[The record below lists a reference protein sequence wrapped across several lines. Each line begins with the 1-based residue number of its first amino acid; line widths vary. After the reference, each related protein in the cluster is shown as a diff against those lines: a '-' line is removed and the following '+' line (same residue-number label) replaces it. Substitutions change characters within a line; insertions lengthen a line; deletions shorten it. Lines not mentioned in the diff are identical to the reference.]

1 MRLEDEMRIVK
12 EKKPP
17 IVSFVGNSG
26 SGKTTLLERL
36 ISQLTHKGLRMGTI
50 KHDVHGFEMDKPGK
64 DSWRH
69 KQAGAVTTIISSPFQ
84 VGMVMDVECE
94 KSPEDLLTL
103 MSDLDLVLT
112 EGYKTANLPKIEI
125 FRSQITKAPLC
136 RNDQNLIAYVS
147 DEIIDLP
154 VPRFSPDDTEALADF
169 LINHFGLTAA
179 HASPPAD
186 VSHGIRQ

>member
-1 MRLEDEMRIVK
+1 MRIIK

-26 SGKTTLLERL
+26 TGKTTLLERL

-84 VGMVMDVECE
+84 VGMVMDVESE

-125 FRSQITKAPLC
+125 FRSQITKEPLC

-154 VPRFSPDDTEALADF
+154 VPRFSPDDIGGLSDF
-169 LINHFGLTAA
+169 LISHFSLSESHTP
-179 HASPPAD
+179 ASSNAMLD
-186 VSHGIRQ
+186 FR

>member
-1 MRLEDEMRIVK
+1 MRLEDDMRIIK

-36 ISQLTHKGLRMGTI
+36 ISQLTHRGLRMGTI

-147 DEIIDLP
+147 DEIIDLS
-154 VPRFSPDDTEALADF
+154 VPRFSPDDIGGLTDF
-169 LINHFGLTAA
+169 LISHFSLNESHTP
-179 HASPPAD
+179 ASGNAMLD
-186 VSHGIRQ
+186 FR

>member
-1 MRLEDEMRIVK
+1 MRIVK

-36 ISQLTHKGLRMGTI
+36 ISQLTHKGLRVGTI

-69 KQAGAVTTIISSPFQ
+69 KQAGAVTTIISSPSQ
-84 VGMVMDVECE
+84 VGMVMDVKCE
-94 KSPEDLLTL
+94 KGPEDLLTL

-136 RNDQNLIAYVS
+136 RNDRNLIAYVS
-147 DEIIDLP
+147 DEIIDFP
-154 VPRFSPDDTEALADF
+154 VPRFSPDDIGGLTDF
-169 LINHFGLTAA
+169 LISHFSLNES
-179 HASPPAD
+179 HAPAPGNAILD
-186 VSHGIRQ
+186 FRQKL

>member
-1 MRLEDEMRIVK
+1 MRIIK

-36 ISQLTHKGLRMGTI
+36 ISQLTHKGLRVGTI

-94 KSPEDLLTL
+94 KSPEDLLLL
-103 MSDLDLVLT
+103 MSDLDIVLT

-125 FRSQITKAPLC
+125 FRSQITETPLC

-154 VPRFSPDDTEALADF
+154 VPRFSPDDIGGLTDF
-169 LINHFGLTAA
+169 LISHFSLNESNTP
-179 HASPPAD
+179 ASGNAMLD
-186 VSHGIRQ
+186 FR

>member
-1 MRLEDEMRIVK
+1 MRLEDDVRIIK

-36 ISQLTHKGLRMGTI
+36 ISQLTHRGLRMGTI

-147 DEIIDLP
+147 DEIIDLS
-154 VPRFSPDDTEALADF
+154 VPRFSPDDIGGLTDF
-169 LINHFGLTAA
+169 LISHFSLNESHTP
-179 HASPPAD
+179 ASGNAMLD
-186 VSHGIRQ
+186 FR